1 MAISDIIAIVLIV
14 AVIIAAIVYL
24 IIKYNGKNS
33 RVCSILK
40 SHPFLTKV
48 LLDCEK
54 VHSISSITDEQ
65 SKKLLSLSDSDWEEW
80 ESLAKRV
87 KNLADK
93 YPQTLFEFIGESFPK
108 CKDRVNYKSGIKLF
122 MPIPQKV
129 KIAVATLLLDELR
142 QIDADSEEVWKQRD
156 DLRIFATKIRQKYPE
171 GYKTY
176 CLVHKIRTPKDNE
189 VVNSKKHIAELQK
202 LYDESKGYE
211 GWEKKQDDFSSEY
224 WQILKDVRSNDGRYV
239 YDVHFN
245 KPNRLGSYVDSEFKV
260 WQGFCESFS
269 SCLLEKQTKEY
280 LARYEK
286 IDKLENRNWHFYD
299 HVYEQIFEIITRF
312 KDKVNGDTYVC
323 FIDRSKYNWL
333 PYSYDYHYSHL
344 RELIDNLDI
353 NRFDLSELPS
363 VEDHGNIRGLFIF
376 DFITTNDDL
385 INNCK
390 YIIEHFRKSVPLIG
404 YYSMEKEYDEKE
416 LNELAEKLEGYLVK
430 DEPEEII
437 EDEDV
442 EEDLE
447 FEDIEDMKQFIKVSI
462 LQVAKASRYS
472 YLAIPNGIIG
482 SAVGALFTKRC
493 WLENPNKYVFRTK
506 KILGYIAGEYSIDG
520 GHNFKDIYIKG
531 DPNNIDDIT
540 DFTYLL
546 FKEMEVLKI
555 FKRNGHLAISHM
567 NEKGYFRT

>member
-1 MAISDIIAIVLIV
+1 MAISDIIAIALIV

-129 KIAVATLLLDELR
+129 KIAVASLLLDELR

-156 DLRIFATKIRQKYPE
+156 DLRIFASKIKQKYPE

-189 VVNSKKHIAELQK
+189 VVISKKHIAELQK

-239 YDVHFN
+239 YNVHFN

-269 SCLLEKQTKEY
+269 SFLMDRQTDWLKSKYRKISEFRKRT
-280 LARYEK
+280 RY
-286 IDKLENRNWHFYD
+286 FYD
-299 HVYEQIFEIITRF
+299 SVYDQIFEIISKF
-312 KDKVNGDTYVC
+312 DEQVEKDLYVIL
-323 FIDRSKYNWL
+323 IDKCKRNWSKL
-333 PYSYDYHYSHL
+333 TYDYHYRRI
-344 RELIDNLDI
+344 REQLDDNEVKRID
-353 NRFDLSELPS
+353 FSALPS
-363 VEDHGNIRGLFIF
+363 ITDNGNVGGIFIL
-376 DFITTNDDL
+376 DFITSNEEL
-385 INNCK
+385 KSNCK
-390 YIIEHFRKSVPLIG
+390 LIIEHFNKSVPLIG
-404 YYSMEKEYDEKE
+404 YYSLIKEYDEEE
-416 LNELAEKLEGYLVK
+416 LLEIAKNNDGYLTS
-430 DEPEEII
+430 EEN
-437 EDEDV
+437 
-442 EEDLE
+442 
-447 FEDIEDMKQFIKVSI
+447 DIEFIKNCL
-462 LQVAKASRYS
+462 LQVKKHSFFS
-472 YLAIPNGIIG
+472 YIAIPNTWIG
-482 SAVGALFTKRC
+482 EAGQAEQTKRT
-493 WLENPNKYVFRTK
+493 WLENPTMYDFKTK
-506 KILGYIAGEYSIDG
+506 KEKGCISGEYSIDG
-520 GHNFKDIYIKG
+520 GMNYEDISIEG
-531 DPNNIDDIT
+531 DGFDIDDT
-540 DFTYLL
+540 AKFTYLL
-546 FKEMEVLKI
+546 FKKMGVLAR
-555 FKRNGHLAISHM
+555 FKEEGHNAIEYM
-567 NEKGYFRT
+567 NEHDILTYH